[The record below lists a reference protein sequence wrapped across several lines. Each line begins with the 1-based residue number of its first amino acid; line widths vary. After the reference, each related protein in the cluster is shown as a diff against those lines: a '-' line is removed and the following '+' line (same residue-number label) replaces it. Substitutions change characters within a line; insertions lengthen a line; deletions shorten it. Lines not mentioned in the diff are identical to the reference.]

1 MKKLTEWNVY
11 GCNGGK
17 MVELN
22 VDIQKKINQ
31 KGRVSI
37 SQCSK
42 ILKVDGVL
50 FGEGVPERPN
60 KIISDVHFLYSYAIK
75 ASRIDGRA
83 VIQASLEFC
92 TTDTQKRNS
101 RALLI
106 RPATVGANRFCTPES
121 EAASHHLRSTA
132 DQLDSAILGRDLDCV

>member
-60 KIISDVHFLYSYAIK
+60 KIYAIK

-106 RPATVGANRFCTPES
+106 RPANQSNYTGLPLRTKQQKIRPVREKLIQNRS
-121 EAASHHLRSTA
+121 ARRS
-132 DQLDSAILGRDLDCV
+132 

>member
-60 KIISDVHFLYSYAIK
+60 KIYAIK